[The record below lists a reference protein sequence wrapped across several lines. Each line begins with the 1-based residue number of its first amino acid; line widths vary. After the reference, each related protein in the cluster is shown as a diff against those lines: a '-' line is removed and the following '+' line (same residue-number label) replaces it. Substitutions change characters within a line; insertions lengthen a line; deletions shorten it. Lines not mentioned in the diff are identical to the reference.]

1 MMKRLS
7 HALVMLTI
15 GFFLAGSP
23 SSADPVTPGMT
34 IEQHNWQVAE
44 HVLPLEILRLLQ
56 AGDFAITVQETTHF
70 PVRQPYL
77 AATEA
82 NSSQVALD
90 GGTRILGY
98 TGGRPFPVVDVTD
111 PRAGEKA
118 AWNWRYRDMPKALEL
133 RITMQGV
140 NTGGAI
146 IMQNLGK
153 ILARYGLYRVGE
165 EQNDPEWQE
174 RGIYMKASFQS
185 LAPADQEGQMRI
197 IMQHDDTAL
206 THEELN
212 YNPQNRRIRKSYAN
226 VLGLMGGGRYEVLME
241 EQPPFFFIGYVQAY
255 QWAYKGEQTRL
266 VPGFLRAERLTFSG
280 KGNWYPNAPWELRRV
295 VVLEAVPK
303 DSHPYAKRV
312 FYLDAQTYAPLCS
325 LSYNAQGEF
334 VRLGLIVHGHPA
346 FVPGARGK
354 QIPVPLGA
362 TWVTP
367 ERARASQFIAINP
380 TFKDDD
386 SPRRYELMELLR
398 RGK

>member
-1 MMKRLS
+1 MPRLCRPLARLTAS
-7 HALVMLTI
+7 FLLLVSVSYAST
-15 GFFLAGSP
+15 
-23 SSADPVTPGMT
+23 VTPGTT
-34 IEQHNWQVAE
+34 IDQHNWQVAE
-44 HVLPLEILRLLQ
+44 QVLPPEILRLIQ
-56 AGDFAITVQETTHF
+56 AGDFAITVQETTDF

-82 NSSQVALD
+82 NTSQVALD
-90 GGTRILGY
+90 GGTRITGY
-98 TGGRPFPVVDVTD
+98 TGGRPFPVVDIAD

-133 RITMQGV
+133 RVTMQGV
-140 NTGGAI
+140 NNSGTVT
-146 IMQNLGK
+146 MQNLGK
-153 ILARYGLYRVGE
+153 MQARYGLHRVGE

-174 RGIYMKASFQS
+174 RGIYMKATFQL

-255 QWAYKGEQTRL
+255 QWSYKGEQTLL

-280 KGNWYPNAPWELRRV
+280 KGNWYPMVPWELRRV
-295 VVLEAVPK
+295 VVLEAVAK
-303 DSHPYAKRV
+303 GSHPYAKRT
-312 FYLDAQTYAPLCS
+312 FYLDAQTYAPVCS

-334 VRLGLIVHGHPA
+334 VRLGLLVHGNPE

-354 QIPVPLGA
+354 QLPVPMGA
-362 TWVTP
+362 AWITP
-367 ERARASQFIAINP
+367 ARDRASQFIAIRP

-386 SPRRYELMELLR
+386 SPRRYEMMELLR

>member
-1 MMKRLS
+1 MPRLS
-7 HALVMLTI
+7 RILVLLT
-15 GFFLAGSP
+15 FSLSLLVSLSYAGT
-23 SSADPVTPGMT
+23 VTPGLT
-34 IEQHNWQVAE
+34 IDQQNWQVAE
-44 HVLPLEILRLLQ
+44 QVLPSEILHLLQ
-56 AGDFAITVQETTHF
+56 AGDFAITVQETTDF
-70 PVRQPYL
+70 PVRQAYR

-82 NSSQVALD
+82 NASQVSLD
-90 GGTRILGY
+90 GGTRITGY
-98 TGGRPFPVVDVTD
+98 TGGQPFPVVDVTD

-118 AWNWRYRDMPKALEL
+118 AWNWHYRDMPKALEL
-133 RITMQGV
+133 RVTMQGV
-140 NTGGAI
+140 NNSGTVT
-146 IMQNLGK
+146 MQNLGK
-153 ILARYGLYRVGE
+153 MQARYGLHRVGD

-174 RGIYMKASFQS
+174 RGIYMKATFQL
-185 LAPADQEGQMRI
+185 LAPADLEGQTRI

-206 THEELN
+206 THEEMN

-255 QWAYKGEQTRL
+255 QWTYKGEQTLL

-295 VVLEAVPK
+295 VVLEAIPIGA
-303 DSHPYAKRV
+303 HPYAKRV
-312 FYLDAQTYAPLCS
+312 FYLDAQTYAPVCS
-325 LSYNAQGEF
+325 LSYTAQGEF
-334 VRLGLIVHGHPA
+334 VRLGLIIHGHPD

-354 QIPVPLGA
+354 QIPVPMGA

-367 ERARASQFIAINP
+367 ARERASQFIATRP

-386 SPRRYELMELLR
+386 SPRRYEMMELLR